1 MAYIMVKV
9 IKKCDLLILTLFD
22 YSLGELFLN
31 DGDRYEGEFKD
42 DVLHGKGKKEVIYL
56 LIYWF

>member
-56 LIYWF
+56 LIY